1 MKKKL
6 ILGGALCS
14 LPFSTVHADTSV
26 TLYGS
31 VTAGYAYEKVSG
43 PLNGGYYE
51 NSKTGAID
59 AGQPGSRW
67 GLKIEESIGKGTK
80 VVAQLESGFNLL
92 TGESKQGGRLFGRQ
106 STVGLFNKDW
116 GRLEFGRQTNIANKY
131 GKNILD
137 PLGSSYNQLSIG
149 MSFSSLGSLRYDNM
163 IMYQSPNV
171 SGFQGGI
178 GYSSTIDGKQG
189 STDDKAITGGLRYN
203 HGAFKAFLVY
213 DKVRLKKES
222 ISSRLQAWAV
232 GMSYD
237 FDVLTVS
244 LGFGKTKDGWFT
256 GQNVGD
262 LKTGS
267 LVVAEGF
274 SLNSYHAGLAI
285 PVGKGQISVA
295 WQMANPRRA
304 ANSSKSAYL
313 VGDNL
318 KKQNIFALGYS
329 HKLSKRTNLYTYGS
343 YGQNTLFQNKLK
355 SRLVSVGIR
364 HRF

>member
-1 MKKKL
+1 M
-6 ILGGALCS
+6 
-14 LPFSTVHADTSV
+14 LPFTTAQADTSV

-43 PLNGGYYE
+43 PLHGGYYS
-51 NSKTGAID
+51 NTKTGAID

-67 GLKIEESIGKGTK
+67 GLKIEEDIGNGTT

-106 STVGLFNKDW
+106 STLGLSNKDW
-116 GRLEFGRQTNIANKY
+116 GRLEFGRQTNISNKY

-149 MSFSSLGSLRYDNM
+149 MAFSSLDSVRYDNM
-163 IMYQSPNV
+163 VMYQSPTI

-178 GYSSTIDGKQG
+178 GYSSTIDGEEG
-189 STDDKAITGGLRYN
+189 STDDKAITTGLRYN
-203 HGAFKAFLVY
+203 QGAVKAFLVY
-213 DKVRLKKES
+213 DRIRLKKEGMS
-222 ISSRLQAWAV
+222 HRLQAWAA

-237 FDVLTVS
+237 FDALTLS
-244 LGFGKTKDGWFT
+244 LGFGKTKDGWFA
-256 GQNVGD
+256 GGNVGD

-267 LVVAEGF
+267 FVAAEGF
-274 SLNSYHAGLAI
+274 DLNSYHVGLAI
-285 PVGKGQISVA
+285 PMGNGQIGAA
-295 WQMANPRRA
+295 WRMADPRRA
-304 ANSSKSAYL
+304 AISSKSVYL
-313 VGDNL
+313 VGDEL
-318 KKQNIFALGYS
+318 EKQNVFALGYS
-329 HKLSKRTNLYTYGS
+329 YKLSKRTNLYTYAS
-343 YGQNTLFQNKLK
+343 YAKNAFFQDGLK